1 MWYRATVQSVTG
13 GQVTVYYV
21 DYGNTS
27 TVATT
32 GVSAIPPGLV
42 RQIPAQAVQCRLAGV
57 CHQGE
62 VGDKFRSMVRDDKFR
77 VRVERMDGGVC
88 VVQASTLPPPG
99 TNINTE
105 LVRMSDNRN
114 MRQGWDKKSSSPNTG
129 LAGDTEEL
137 FITWVES
144 SNSFYGQ
151 LTRLGGQELKEFL
164 ARLSDYCHR

>member
-1 MWYRATVQSVTG
+1 M
-13 GQVTVYYV
+13 TVYYV

-27 TVATT
+27 TVAST

-42 RQIPAQAVQCRLAGV
+42 SQIPAQAVQCRLAGV
-57 CHQGE
+57 SQQGE

-77 VRVERMDGGVC
+77 IRVERMDGGVC

-105 LVRMSDNRN
+105 LARMSDNRN

-129 LAGDTEEL
+129 VAGDTEEL

-164 ARLSDYCHR
+164 ARLSDYCHRY